1 MKLSR
6 RSFTSAL
13 AAGTLGG
20 LAAPARLFAQQT
32 GTGGGVVIVGGGF
45 GGATCAKY
53 LRRANPDLNI
63 TLVEQ
68 NPQYVTC
75 PFSNTVIAGL
85 NPLSAMTVDYVRLR
99 DGYDINVVAD
109 RVIGIDADARSVSLA
124 EGQALRYERL
134 VLAPG
139 IATRF
144 DAIDGYDE
152 AAVDVMPHAWKAGAQ
167 TQLLRDQIQAM
178 DDGGTVIVAVPSS
191 PFRCPPG
198 PYERVSLIAHYL
210 TQSKPKSKVLVLDA
224 NKGFAKQPL
233 FEEGWENL
241 YPGMIERIY
250 GADAGRVTGVDVKE
264 KTLISADGS
273 RYAGDVV
280 NLIPP
285 EKAGAIA
292 EAAGLTDDSGW
303 CPADP
308 VSLLA
313 RGQENIHVIG
323 DAASTGLPKSATVA
337 NNQAKVCAAAI
348 GSLLAGEPVGDPVYT
363 NACYSLLAPDYA
375 ISVATMYQVKQGKV
389 TPIENASGTSP
400 LGANQRYR
408 SRESKDA
415 RGWYASIVADTFA

>member
-1 MKLSR
+1 
-6 RSFTSAL
+6 
-13 AAGTLGG
+13 
-20 LAAPARLFAQQT
+20 
-32 GTGGGVVIVGGGF
+32 
-45 GGATCAKY
+45 
-53 LRRANPDLNI
+53 
-63 TLVEQ
+63 
-68 NPQYVTC
+68 
-75 PFSNTVIAGL
+75 
-85 NPLSAMTVDYVRLR
+85 MTVDYVRLR

-152 AAVDVMPHAWKAGAQ
+152 AAVEVMPHAWKAGAQ

-224 NKGFAKQPL
+224 NKGFAKQTL

-241 YPGMIERIY
+241 YPGMIERIF
-250 GADAGRVTGVDVKE
+250 GADAGRVTGVDVKG